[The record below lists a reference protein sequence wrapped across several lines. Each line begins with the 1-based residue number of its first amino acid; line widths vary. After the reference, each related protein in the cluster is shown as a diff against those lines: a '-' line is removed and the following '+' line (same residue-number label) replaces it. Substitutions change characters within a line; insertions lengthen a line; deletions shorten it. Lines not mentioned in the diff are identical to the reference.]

1 MREPVSHSAAASPP
15 KAEIRELLR
24 IGSACVDTMDR
35 IEVRN
40 PATGDVI
47 GTCPS
52 ATAADVI
59 AAVDAAE
66 SSFRT
71 WRRIA
76 PNARA
81 RILHDIADLMAADA
95 DALSTLVT
103 LEVGKPLEEARGEV
117 EYAAEF
123 ARWYAEEARR
133 IYGRT
138 TTGGSADPW
147 RHLVRQPV
155 GVVGAITPW
164 NYPLVLTCR
173 KVFAALAAGCTVVL
187 KPSEL
192 APLAVYRLGSLIQRA
207 GLPDGVLN
215 IVTAA
220 PPSIVG
226 DVFSSD
232 ARVRKISFTGSVST
246 GKKLMESAARTLTK
260 VGLELGGNNAF
271 IVFEDADL
279 EAAVA
284 AAVIAKLRNG
294 GQTCVC
300 ANRYLV
306 HESVLAEFADRFASA
321 LDSKRLGSGL
331 EPATDV
337 GPLIE
342 HRAMTRIQQA
352 VDNAVASGATVVC
365 GGRPVSVAGL
375 PDAPFYPPTVL
386 TGVPPGSSLLT
397 DEIFGP
403 VAPVV
408 GFKTF
413 DEAISLANATEYGL
427 AAYVFTQKLGTAM
440 RASEELESGIVVIN
454 RPAPSGVEFPQGG
467 VKQSG
472 IGLEG
477 GPEGLEEFTVSKFVS
492 FGS

>member
-1 MREPVSHSAAASPP
+1 MSHPGAASPP
-15 KAEIRELLR
+15 RAEIRELLR
-24 IGSACVDTMDR
+24 IGSARVDTMDR

-47 GTCPS
+47 GTCAS
-52 ATAADVI
+52 ATAA
-59 AAVDAAE
+59 
-66 SSFRT
+66 
-71 WRRIA
+71 
-76 PNARA
+76 
-81 RILHDIADLMAADA
+81 MAADG

-138 TTGGSADPW
+138 TTGGSTGPW
-147 RHLVRQPV
+147 RHLLRQPV
-155 GVVGAITPW
+155 G
-164 NYPLVLTCR
+164 
-173 KVFAALAAGCTVVL
+173 
-187 KPSEL
+187 
-192 APLAVYRLGSLIQRA
+192 
-207 GLPDGVLN
+207 
-215 IVTAA
+215 
-220 PPSIVG
+220 IVG

-232 ARVRKISFTGSVST
+232 PRVRKISFTGSVST

-260 VGLELGGNNAF
+260 VGFELGGNNAF

-306 HESVLAEFADRFASA
+306 HESVLAEFACRFASA

-331 EPATDV
+331 EPATDI

-342 HRAMTRIQQA
+342 HRAVSRIQQG

-386 TGVPPGSSLLT
+386 TGVSPGSSIVT
-397 DEIFGP
+397 EEIFGP
-403 VAPVV
+403 VAPRVRNSSPASSSS
-408 GFKTF
+408 T
-413 DEAISLANATEYGL
+413 GL
-427 AAYVFTQKLGTAM
+427 PLQVLSFRRAASS
-440 RASEELESGIVVIN
+440 RAASGWRAVP
-454 RPAPSGVEFPQGG
+454 RA
-467 VKQSG
+467 
-472 IGLEG
+472 
-477 GPEGLEEFTVSKFVS
+477 
-492 FGS
+492 

>member
-1 MREPVSHSAAASPP
+1 MSHSGAASPP
-15 KAEIRELLR
+15 RTEIRELLK
-24 IGSACVDTMDR
+24 IGADRVDTIDR

-40 PATGDVI
+40 PATNEVI

-52 ATAADVI
+52 ATTAHVT

-66 SSFRT
+66 SSFSTWKRT
-71 WRRIA
+71 V
-76 PNARA
+76 PKARA

-95 DALSTLVT
+95 DELSTLVT

-117 EYAAEF
+117 GYAAEF

-133 IYGRT
+133 VYGRT
-138 TTGGSADPW
+138 TTGGPADPW
-147 RHLVRQPV
+147 RHLIRQPA

-164 NYPLVLTCR
+164 NYPLVLACR
-173 KVFAALAAGCTVVL
+173 KLFAALAAGCTVVL

-192 APLAVYRLGSLIQRA
+192 APLAAYRLGSLTERA

-215 IVTAA
+215 VVTAGT
-220 PPSIVG
+220 PSIVG

-232 ARVRKISFTGSVST
+232 PRVRKISFTGSVST

-271 IVFEDADL
+271 IVFEDANL

-284 AAVIAKLRNG
+284 AAVVAKLRNG

-306 HESVLAEFADRFASA
+306 HESVLAEFAGRFASA
-321 LDSKRLGSGL
+321 LDSKLLGPGL

-342 HRAMTRIQQA
+342 RRAVTRIQRA
-352 VDNAVASGATVVC
+352 VDDAVASGATVVC
-365 GGRPVSVAGL
+365 GGRPVSVPGL

-386 TGVPPGSSLLT
+386 TGVSPGSSLLT

-408 GFKTF
+408 GFTTF

-427 AAYVFTQKLGTAM
+427 AAYVFTQNLGTAM
-440 RASEELESGIVVIN
+440 HASEELESGIVVIN
-454 RPAPSGVEFPQGG
+454 RPSPSGVEFPQGG
-467 VKQSG
+467 VKHSG

-477 GPEGLEEFTVSKFVS
+477 GPEGLAEFMVSKFVS